1 MDKIWRQ
8 ATCTSYHGP
17 IRDRELIQ
25 KKRARFSSKPSTMV
39 QWFDFPLE
47 NADASALGYLIHFV
61 RAAHKMVEAA
71 GIEIRI

>member
-1 MDKIWRQ
+1 ML
-8 ATCTSYHGP
+8 Y
-17 IRDRELIQ
+17 
-25 KKRARFSSKPSTMV
+25 
-39 QWFDFPLE
+39 FPLE

>member
-39 QWFDFPLE
+39 QWFDRRAHLLDTFDT
-47 NADASALGYLIHFV
+47 ACVAVASEQLL
-61 RAAHKMVEAA
+61 A
-71 GIEIRI
+71 GLSQFSS